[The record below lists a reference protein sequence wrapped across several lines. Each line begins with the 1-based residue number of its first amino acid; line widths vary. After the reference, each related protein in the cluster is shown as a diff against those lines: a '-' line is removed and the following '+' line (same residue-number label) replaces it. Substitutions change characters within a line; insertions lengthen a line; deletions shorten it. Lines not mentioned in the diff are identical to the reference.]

1 VATFDPQQLQVRP
14 GLRITGVVFLLLV
27 AALMIAVSIPFFSAE
42 KVSLKSCAGEHKV
55 SSKLLC
61 EVGNAMLSQLP
72 ARMQGPA
79 EGLLHLVMAA
89 ILSFLSWLLAKPLRS
104 RSHEKPS

>member
-1 VATFDPQQLQVRP
+1 M
-14 GLRITGVVFLLLV
+14 LLIAV
-27 AALMIAVSIPFFSAE
+27 LMIFSSIPFFSAE

-79 EGLLHLVMAA
+79 EGLLHLAMAA
-89 ILSFLSWLLAKPLRS
+89 ILIVLSWLLAKPLGA
-104 RSHEKPS
+104 RSHEKLS